1 MKVLLVDD
9 DELLVH
15 QLVAALNAQ
24 NYVVDTASDGIEGWS
39 YSQATVYD
47 LIVLDINL
55 PELDGI
61 SLCRRLRQADYQ
73 GAILLLSALGG
84 KADKVAGLDAG
95 ADDYVV
101 KPCGVEELTA
111 RMRALLRRPQV
122 LTDALLLW
130 GELQLDPATREVRY
144 GSRLLDLSPKE
155 YGLLEL
161 FLRNPQR
168 IFSASLLLE
177 RLWGFEEVPGEETV
191 RTHIKRLRQKLKRA
205 GADDVI
211 KNIYGMG
218 YRLNIREVDQPPD
231 LPHEAESAPI
241 TFPTEVARQAA
252 IAALEQFRPV
262 ITERLTAL
270 STALT
275 ALTQGNLSEPQRQAA
290 RQAAHKLAGSL
301 GMFGLPKGSDISR
314 GLEMLLLPEA
324 PLPPLEP
331 FRSQLH
337 ALHQVLHYPPIP
349 LTAPLEPPEL
359 LESSIREPLSSAAQI
374 LPAQGT
380 ARARSQAALPSP
392 QTLPLTELLFT
403 VLLIEDDPV
412 ISAQLVAESHQLAME
427 VVTVANPE
435 GAYQYLAHQTP
446 TAVLMDLALP
456 DDPQAGLN
464 LLQDLTQRYPMLPV
478 VIFSIHDGIQERLKA
493 ARYRCC
499 AFLSKTMAPKQ
510 VLGTIQ
516 DIVGRRQLADSQV
529 MAVDDDPMVLAQL
542 QDILPRWGI
551 DVIPLENPLQVW
563 EMLPQVN
570 PDLLILDVEM
580 PQMTGI
586 EVCQILR
593 NDVLWQRLPILFLS
607 ARRDPETIH
616 QIYGAGADDYIPK
629 PFTEPELV
637 TRLLNRLERSRL
649 LRSLSDIDPMTGLVS
664 LQQATRTLN
673 QQLVLAQRYGQPL
686 CIALITIGGVIRDS
700 QEQRLLLRTLIQDMQ
715 ARFRS
720 EDTIARLGKLTF
732 LVSLY
737 GLSPERTLG
746 RLEDTFAALQH
757 TLSTTH
763 QPPPIAPKLSGGLAT
778 APADG
783 IDLDSL
789 YHQAELAL
797 LAAQAAPGD
806 RIMTA
811 ASLPPSP
818 LDKPISPPISP

>member
-24 NYVVDTASDGIEGWS
+24 NYVVDTATDGLEGWS

-61 SLCRRLRQADYQ
+61 SLCRRLRQAEYQ

-130 GELQLDPATREVRY
+130 GDLQLDPATREVRY
-144 GSRLLDLSPKE
+144 GDRWLNLSPKE

-205 GADDVI
+205 GATEVI
-211 KNIYGMG
+211 RNIYGMG
-218 YRLNIREVDQPPD
+218 YRLNVREAVAAPEAEVAPTQPPA
-231 LPHEAESAPI
+231 EA
-241 TFPTEVARQAA
+241 ARQAA

-262 ITERLTAL
+262 ITERLAALTTAL
-270 STALT
+270 AALCQGR
-275 ALTQGNLSEPQRQAA
+275 LTDAQRQAA

-301 GMFGLPKGSDISR
+301 GMFGLPAGSAISR
-314 GLEMLLLPEA
+314 DLETLLLPEA
-324 PLPPLEP
+324 PPPLIEP
-331 FRSQLH
+331 FWNQLD
-337 ALHQVLHYPPIP
+337 ALHRLLNYPPV
-349 LTAPLEPPEL
+349 
-359 LESSIREPLSSAAQI
+359 Q
-374 LPAQGT
+374 
-380 ARARSQAALPSP
+380 RSDVFGHEAEENSEFRIQNSHASPPSP
-392 QTLPLTELLFT
+392 QAPKPSGQAPPTHPLLRQGIT
-403 VLLIEDDPV
+403 VLLIEDDAA
-412 ISAQLVAESHQLAME
+412 IAARLVAESHRLAMT
-427 VVTVANPE
+427 VVVVADPA
-435 GAYQYLAHQTP
+435 GAYQYLDHQTP
-446 TAVLMDLALP
+446 TAILMDLALP
-456 DDPQAGLN
+456 DDPQSGLT
-464 LLQDLTQRYPMLPV
+464 LLQDLTQHYPLLPV
-478 VIFSIHDGIQERLKA
+478 VIFSIHDGLQERLQA
-493 ARYRCC
+493 AQHRCC
-499 AFLSKTMAPKQ
+499 AFLSKTMAPAQ
-510 VLGTIQ
+510 VLTTVQ
-516 DIVGRRQLADSQV
+516 DIVGRRQLADSRV
-529 MAVDDDPMVLAQL
+529 VAVDDDPMVLAQL
-542 QDILPRWGI
+542 QRILPSWGI
-551 DVIPLENPLQVW
+551 EVTPIEDPLQVW
-563 EMLPQVN
+563 EVLPQVT

-593 NDVLWQRLPILFLS
+593 NDVQWQSLPVLFLS

-649 LRSLSDIDPMTGLVS
+649 LRSLAEADPITGLVS
-664 LQQATRTLN
+664 LRQATRTLN
-673 QQLVLAQRYGQPL
+673 QQLALAQRYGQPL
-686 CIALITIGGVIRDS
+686 CIALISITLNRGDGTANF
-700 QEQRLLLRTLIQDMQ
+700 QGQQQLLRTLIKALQQ
-715 ARFRS
+715 RFRS

-737 GLSPERTLG
+737 GLSPAHTQA
-746 RLEDTFAALQH
+746 RLETTFATLQDSIPDSATSALI
-757 TLSTTH
+757 S
-763 QPPPIAPKLSGGLAT
+763 PKLSGGIAV
-778 APADG
+778 APDDG
-783 IDLDSL
+783 LDLDGL
-789 YHQAELAL
+789 YHQAEIAL
-797 LAAQAAPGD
+797 VAAQSALGD
-806 RIMTA
+806 RIITA
-811 ASLPPSP
+811 SSLTPP
-818 LDKPISPPISP
+818 PPEQPPPP